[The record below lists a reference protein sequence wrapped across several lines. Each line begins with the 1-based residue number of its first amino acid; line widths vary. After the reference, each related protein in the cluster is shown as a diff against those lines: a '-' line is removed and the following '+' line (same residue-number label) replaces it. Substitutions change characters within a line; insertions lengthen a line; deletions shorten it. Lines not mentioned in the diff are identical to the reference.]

1 MAFVRIKGT
10 NKVLTVINLTTEK
23 QTVTLT
29 TTSSKLYKLGAKKAT
44 SIGHSLKLSLAV
56 SGYALYSTKP

>member
-1 MAFVRIKGT
+1 MAFVRAKGT
-10 NKVLTVINLTTEK
+10 NKVLTVINLTADK
-23 QTVTLT
+23 QEVTLN

-44 SIGHSLKLSLAV
+44 TIGHSLKLSLAA